1 ATDPTAM
8 RRVSSGR
15 EGFPPTADPEDRM
28 YRAYDGIVN
37 GARLIN
43 DDSDFN
49 PFTGDPNVDED
60 FLDGRDNDGDGRID
74 EDFAALGQLM
84 YSCVMR
90 DDTPA
95 ALAQVGNQVH
105 VPLVLECRQLAW
117 CYSIPGFQNFDV
129 IEYTIYN
136 RSGHTLDSMYFGF
149 PTDMDAGPV
158 SNTTYFSDDFDLPYF
173 PQGEFEVEVQVD
185 DPRYQISVAAQRPLC
200 PARKIRV
207 NGISVVDNDGDE
219 GHTPGVVSFLLFGH
233 TLDPLGFRGPS
244 RVGFR
249 AFRSYISGTP
259 YASNGGPALDQQR
272 FELMSSRQNI
282 DPATGFITSEG
293 GDQQGD
299 YVEWPSVGPFLN
311 VPDGGSITA

>member
-95 ALAQVGNQVH
+95 AQAVVSNEKH
-105 VPLVLECRQLAW
+105 IPLGLECRQLAW
-117 CYSIPGFQNFDV
+117 AYSIPGFENFDA

-149 PTDMDAGPV
+149 RVDIDSGP
-158 SNTTYFSDDFDLPYF
+158 SSSSTYYSDDFDLPFF
-173 PQGEFEVEVQVD
+173 PSGVFDLEVGVD
-185 DPRYQISVAAQRPLC
+185 DPRYQISVAADRPLC
-200 PARKIRV
+200 PTRKIHV
-207 NGISVVDNDGDE
+207 NGFSVVDNDGDE
-219 GHTPGVVSFLLFGH
+219 GHTPGVASFLLFGH
-233 TLDPLGFRGPS
+233 
-244 RVGFR
+244 
-249 AFRSYISGTP
+249 
-259 YASNGGPALDQQR
+259 
-272 FELMSSRQNI
+272 
-282 DPATGFITSEG
+282 
-293 GDQQGD
+293 
-299 YVEWPSVGPFLN
+299 
-311 VPDGGSITA
+311 